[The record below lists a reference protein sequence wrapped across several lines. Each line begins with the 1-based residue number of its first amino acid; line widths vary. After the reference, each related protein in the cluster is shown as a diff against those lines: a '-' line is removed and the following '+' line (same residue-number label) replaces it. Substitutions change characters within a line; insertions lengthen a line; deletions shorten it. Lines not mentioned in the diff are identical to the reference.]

1 MTSGKPNTTS
11 GSNRNNAQAAKAAQ
25 QSGVNAPA
33 AITPA
38 TSGKRGKRE
47 QIVKAAVKI
56 FLEKGFA
63 ATSMNAVAEEA
74 GVIKATIY
82 SHFKD
87 KEQLFAAIIQ
97 EITLKKVPIDLA
109 NPEPMLA
116 LAPEEF
122 IDLFTDKFCRLLKD
136 PEYHALFRV
145 LIGEAERFPQLANI
159 YVRTVIMPSMGLV
172 TKYYEMHKELEI
184 SDAQA
189 TAHICAG
196 SFISLM
202 LWQQILGGEKLLP
215 IEASRVKETLKAM
228 ILRPLKDKN

>member
-1 MTSGKPNTTS
+1 MTSGKPDTT
-11 GSNRNNAQAAKAAQ
+11 GRSNRNKAQADHSAK
-25 QSGVNAPA
+25 QSSSNLP
-33 AITPA
+33 TLSA
-38 TSGKRGKRE
+38 TASTGKRGKRE

-122 IDLFTDKFCRLLKD
+122 IDLFTEKFCRLLKD

-172 TKYYEMHKELEI
+172 TKYYEIHKELEI

-228 ILRPLKDKN
+228 ILRPLKDKH

>member
-1 MTSGKPNTTS
+1 MTSGKSENSTR
-11 GSNRNNAQAAKAAQ
+11 SNRNKQSDRDIAARQVGA
-25 QSGVNAPA
+25 V
-33 AITPA
+33 T
-38 TSGKRGKRE
+38 TSKRGKRD

-116 LAPEEF
+116 MAPEEF
-122 IDLFTDKFCRLLKD
+122 IDLFTDKFCKLLKD

-215 IEASRVKETLKAM
+215 IEASRVKDTLKAM
-228 ILRPLKDKN
+228 ILRPLKDKE

>member
-1 MTSGKPNTTS
+1 MTSGKPDTTS
-11 GSNRNNAQAAKAAQ
+11 RSNRNKAQADHSAK
-25 QSGVNAPA
+25 QSSSNLPTLSSAS
-33 AITPA
+33 T
-38 TSGKRGKRE
+38 GKRGKRE

-215 IEASRVKETLKAM
+215 IEASRVKETLKTM
-228 ILRPLKDKN
+228 ILRPLKDKS